1 MIKVFS
7 NFDKSNKPC
16 RGWTIFVKYRSDGGG
31 VLTFA
36 FITRQYWGKPIN
48 FLRTS
53 NLAKLLKMVVK
64 KYVEIY
70 FLDSKVF
77 DYFCILRISHSS

>member
-1 MIKVFS
+1 MIEVVS

-16 RGWTIFVKYRSDGGG
+16 RGWTIFVKYRSD
-31 VLTFA
+31 TFA
-36 FITRQYWGKPIN
+36 FITRQYWGKPTN

-53 NLAKLLKMVVK
+53 NLAKLLKRVVK